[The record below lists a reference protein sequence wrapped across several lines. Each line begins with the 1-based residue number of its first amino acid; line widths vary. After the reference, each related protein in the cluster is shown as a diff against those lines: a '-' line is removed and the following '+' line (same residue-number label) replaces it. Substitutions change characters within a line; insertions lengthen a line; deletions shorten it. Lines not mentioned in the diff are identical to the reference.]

1 MFDVSRTKEEV
12 DVNKIQLIDALESYR
27 KIFSNNIRPETKL
40 EVLSLDFYILNE
52 RTRNFMKI
60 ALRHIAELENMV
72 EKDEESKWTNRN

>member
-12 DVNKIQLIDALESYR
+12 DVNKMELIDALESYR
-27 KIFSNNIRPETKL
+27 KIFSNNIKPEIKL
-40 EVLSLDFYILNE
+40 EELSLDFYILNE

>member
-12 DVNKIQLIDALESYR
+12 DMNKIELIDALESYR

>member
-12 DVNKIQLIDALESYR
+12 DMNKIELIDALESYR

-72 EKDEESKWTNRN
+72 EKDEESKWKNRN